1 MPPVRTAAASD
12 RWAKRKNLMDMG
24 YPVTCACG
32 CTHRVSAG
40 AAGTLIACGC
50 GRQVQVPSLRTLRAA
65 AGEPV
70 ASPEMEIRARLQ
82 DGQLPEERECVCC
95 GVATDDVSHAR
106 VVCERSEVSDTRLGD
121 MESFAIKLISLLLV
135 PIGFFFSRRGEA
147 RERGRD
153 ISFRLPLRVCDL
165 CARRLRGR
173 RLVEAMR
180 RVPAYTRLF
189 EKYPHAEVMLER
201 G

>member
-1 MPPVRTAAASD
+1 
-12 RWAKRKNLMDMG
+12 MDTG
-24 YPVTCACG
+24 YPVHCACG

-50 GRQVQVPSLRTLRAA
+50 GRQLQVPTLRALRAA

-70 ASPEMEIRARLQ
+70 ASPEIEIRARLQ

-95 GVATDDVSHAR
+95 GVATDDVRHVG
-106 VVCERSEVSDTRLGD
+106 VVCERSEVSSKTDWNLRLLPLLAGWLVFTR
-121 MESFAIKLISLLLV
+121 
-135 PIGFFFSRRGEA
+135 SREV

-153 ISFRLPLRVCDL
+153 ISFQLPLRVCDL

-189 EKYPHAEVMLER
+189 EKYPHAEVTLER